1 MKKLSLSCLFI
12 LLVSTLSL
20 AQSDSH
26 QCRVSLVDFNTDDGS
41 TLGTFTTRIV
51 TDKPI
56 TNAYRFPSTRLFVTV
71 SVLYMQESPYKEG
84 SPPVEMILTLV
95 LGKKAYSNIENEMR
109 NLEVL
114 SIARAVVPL
123 KSFEE
128 SKVETIYL
136 AKRQPVIITLECSK

>member
-1 MKKLSLSCLFI
+1 MKKLGLACLLL

-20 AQSDSH
+20 AKNDTH
-26 QCRVSLVDFNTDDGS
+26 QCKVSLIDFNVDDGS
-41 TLGTFTTRIV
+41 TLGAFKTQIV
-51 TDKPI
+51 SDKPI
-56 TNAYRFPSTRLFVTV
+56 TKAYRFPGTRLFVTT
-71 SVLYMQESPYKEG
+71 SVLYMQAFPYREA

-95 LGKKAYSNIENEMR
+95 LGKKPYSNIENEMR

-123 KSFEE
+123 KSFEV

-136 AKRQPVIITLECSK
+136 GKRQPIIITLECNK

>member
-1 MKKLSLSCLFI
+1 
-12 LLVSTLSL
+12 
-20 AQSDSH
+20 
-26 QCRVSLVDFNTDDGS
+26 
-41 TLGTFTTRIV
+41 
-51 TDKPI
+51 
-56 TNAYRFPSTRLFVTV
+56 VTV